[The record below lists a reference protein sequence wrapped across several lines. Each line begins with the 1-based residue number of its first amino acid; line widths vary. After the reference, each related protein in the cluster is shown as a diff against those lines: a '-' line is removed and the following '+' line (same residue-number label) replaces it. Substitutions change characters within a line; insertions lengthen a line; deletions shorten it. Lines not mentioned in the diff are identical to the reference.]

1 MKIVNHA
8 NYIDHYTTVSKSAVL
23 VDDELQ
29 EVVVLNPHW
38 MHPAVSEQNILPS
51 RTVPDQ
57 ALSLREMVARYAQGG
72 SVEMFQP
79 VYTDNELI
87 PDNWERWDEIDR
99 IEYARALKIDLKAR
113 TDEFLSQQKMEK
125 DEAVQKAA
133 EFEARKAMAEEP
145 PPSQKAIQ
153 AQ

>member
-8 NYIDHYTTVSKSAVL
+8 NYVDHYTTVSKGTVL
-23 VDDELQ
+23 IDDELR
-29 EVVVLNPHW
+29 EVVTVNPHS
-38 MHPAVSEQNILPS
+38 MHPAVSEVNILPS

-72 SVEMFQP
+72 TVEMFQP
-79 VYTDNELI
+79 VYTDNDLI

-99 IEYARALKIDLKAR
+99 IEYSRALKLDLKAR
-113 TDEFLSQQKMEK
+113 TDEFIARKEAEK
-125 DEAVQKAA
+125 QEINRRTA
-133 EFEARKAMAEEP
+133 EFEARKIMADEP

-153 AQ
+153 AD

>member
-38 MHPAVSEQNILPS
+38 MHSAVSEQNILPS

>member
-29 EVVVLNPHW
+29 EVVTVNPHW
-38 MHPAVSEQNILPS
+38 MHSAVSEQNILPS

-57 ALSLREMVARYAQGG
+57 VLSLREMVARYAQGG

-79 VYTDNELI
+79 VYTDNDLI

-113 TDEFLSQQKMEK
+113 ADEFLFQQNAEK
-125 DEAVQKAA
+125 DEAVRKAA
-133 EFEARKAMAEEP
+133 EFEARRVMAQEP

-153 AQ
+153 AD

>member
-8 NYIDHYTTVSKSAVL
+8 NYADHYTTVSKGTVL
-23 VDDELQ
+23 IDDELR
-29 EVVVLNPHW
+29 EVVTVNPHS
-38 MHPAVSEQNILPS
+38 MHPAVSEVNILPS

-99 IEYARALKIDLKAR
+99 IEYSRALKLDLKAR
-113 TDEFLSQQKMEK
+113 TDEFIALKQAEK
-125 DEAVQKAA
+125 QEIDRRAA
-133 EFEARKAMAEEP
+133 EFEARKIMADEP

-153 AQ
+153 AD

>member
-87 PDNWERWDEIDR
+87 PDNWERWDKIDR

-113 TDEFLSQQKMEK
+113 TDEFISQQKAEK
-125 DEAVQKAA
+125 DEAVQKIA
-133 EFEARKAMAEEP
+133 EFEARKAMAQEP

-153 AQ
+153 AD